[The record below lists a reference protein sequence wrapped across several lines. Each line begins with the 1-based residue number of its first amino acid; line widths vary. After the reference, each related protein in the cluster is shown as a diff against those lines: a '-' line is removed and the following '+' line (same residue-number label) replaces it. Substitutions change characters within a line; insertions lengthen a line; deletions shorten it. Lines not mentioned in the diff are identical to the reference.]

1 MTESPILENTR
12 TVLSSNQSVS
22 KSNATKTKLLFLT
35 FNHILVDT
43 PTLVYMQTHTGKNLC
58 LIFQKYLI
66 TEYSAFE
73 FPRYSFH

>member
-43 PTLVYMQTHTGKNLC
+43 PTLGYM
-58 LIFQKYLI
+58 
-66 TEYSAFE
+66 
-73 FPRYSFH
+73 